1 MTEFQVPPEGAAFR
15 IIGNVSQRAIYSRL
29 TGDPVFG
36 AVLASAG
43 PYKES
48 YWSLI
53 KGTGS
58 KDGLFLFKNRATGKV
73 LYSRASAKPYV
84 WHVDGGGRYFDNWF
98 KLVSGTEEN
107 AGMVRL
113 VAPSTD
119 SVLVSRANTDEI
131 ANHPYAGYKVYS
143 DQWFKFEYE

>member
-1 MTEFQVPPEGAAFR
+1 MTKFQVPPEGAAFR

-43 PYKES
+43 PSKES

-58 KDGLFLFKNRATGKV
+58 KDGLFLFKNLVTGKV

-107 AGMVRL
+107 AGMARL

-119 SVLVSRANTDEI
+119 TVLVSRANTDEI
-131 ANHPYAGYKVYS
+131 ANHPYAGYKVYP